1 MRALLVLACAALALA
16 TQATAQTQAD
26 SARALR
32 DSARTQRDS
41 VRPQQRKQARAVRLE
56 GAAPVLDGRL
66 DDAAWAAAPVLS
78 DFVQKQPKEGAEPT
92 ERTEVRFM
100 YDADALYVGARMY
113 KKDPASIQAP
123 VSRRDDVNQA
133 EHLWISL
140 DTYLDR
146 RTAYSFGVTAAG
158 TRMDFYHPTD
168 DESDVDLSF
177 DPVWTARSARDSLG
191 WTAEMRIP
199 FSQLRFASASAQTW
213 GLNIDR
219 WDPATKED
227 VFWIPIPSQERAW
240 ASRFGDLTGIEGVRP
255 TRRVELMPY
264 VAAGGTFRA
273 EPGAGNPF
281 DDGSKLDARIGGDV
295 KMGLG
300 PSLTLE
306 ATVNPD
312 FGQVEADPA
321 EVNLSAFE
329 TFFSER
335 RPFFIEGS
343 QLLEGRGPT
352 YFYSRRIG
360 AAPSGD
366 ADGDYVDFPGTSTI
380 LGAGKLT
387 GRLRNGTSI
396 GALGAVTGSE
406 HARTFTAEDGRIQ
419 RVPVAPVTAFGV
431 MRAQRQFGAAQS
443 TAGVSFTGAARD
455 LDGDDPLSGLLHQQ
469 AFAGGADWN
478 LRFRGGEYSMNGYL
492 GFSHVA
498 GDTAALLNTQLSS
511 ARYFNRPDAD
521 YLTLDPQRTGLAGWT
536 GSLGVARNSG
546 RHWLWDASL
555 SATSPGFEV
564 NDAGAQ
570 GTADDVFGFARVRY
584 RETKPGPLLRSYSI
598 AVSTENL
605 WNFGGV
611 RNFTALRSDTR
622 LTFKNYWE
630 TLLTGWV
637 DLRSR
642 SDDLTRGGPLMGTGQ
657 AWVTIVDVYNNSAS
671 RTRLRGRVYYGES
684 ELGER
689 TYRLLSSYSIRPS
702 PRWRFSVTPNY
713 LRSTNPRQ
721 YVTQRAGGREETFGR
736 RYVFSTI
743 DRSTFTTQLRLTY
756 SFTPDLSLEGYA
768 EPFAASGRYKGF
780 GELPEPGSRELR
792 RYGTGG
798 TRVDTLTDG
807 TLRVTDGAQQFT
819 LAPRDFN
826 VRSFRSNAVL
836 RWEWRPGSTLFA
848 VWQQDRF
855 ARERQG
861 SIVGPRD
868 LLETL
873 DAAGDNILSLKIS
886 YWLPLR

>member
-1 MRALLVLACAALALA
+1 MRASWIAACAALALA
-16 TQATAQTQAD
+16 SAAPAQTPAD

-41 VRPQQRKQARAVRLE
+41 VRPQQRKQARAVRVT

-66 DDAAWAAAPVLS
+66 DDAVWAAAPALS
-78 DFVQKQPKEGAEPT
+78 DFVQKQPREGAEPT
-92 ERTEVRFM
+92 DRTEVRFV
-100 YDADALYVGARMY
+100 YDEDALYVGARMY

-168 DESDVDLSF
+168 DETDVDMSF
-177 DPVWTARSARDSLG
+177 DPVWTAHAARDSLG

-255 TRRVELMPY
+255 SRRVELMPY
-264 VAAGGTFRA
+264 VAAGGTFHA
-273 EPGAGNPF
+273 APGAGNPF
-281 DDGSKLDARIGGDV
+281 DDGSTIDARVGGDV

-366 ADGDYVDFPGTSTI
+366 AEGDYVDFPGTSTI

-396 GALGAVTGSE
+396 GALAAVTGAE
-406 HARTFTAEDGRIQ
+406 HARTFTTDDGRIE
-419 RVPVAPVTAFGV
+419 RIPVAPVTAFGV
-431 MRAQRQFGAAQS
+431 LRAQRQFGAAQS
-443 TAGVSFTGAARD
+443 TAGVSFTGTGRN
-455 LDGDDPLSGLLHQQ
+455 LDDEGPLAELLHEQ
-469 AFAGGADWN
+469 AVAGGADWN
-478 LRFRGGEYSMNGYL
+478 LRFRGGEYSVNGYV

-498 GDTAALLNTQLSS
+498 GDTAALFNTQLSS

-521 YLTLDPQRTGLAGWT
+521 YLTLDPRRTGLAGWA
-536 GSLGVARNSG
+536 GRLGVARNSG
-546 RHWLWDASL
+546 RHWLWDGYL
-555 SATSPGFEV
+555 SAVSPGFEI

-570 GTADDVFGFARVRY
+570 GTADDVFGYARVRY
-584 RETKPGPLLRSYSI
+584 RETRPGPLLRGYSI
-598 AVSTENL
+598 SFSTENL
-605 WNFGGV
+605 WNFG
-611 RNFTALRSDTR
+611 A
-622 LTFKNYWE
+622 
-630 TLLTGWV
+630 
-637 DLRSR
+637 
-642 SDDLTRGGPLMGTGQ
+642 
-657 AWVTIVDVYNNSAS
+657 
-671 RTRLRGRVYYGES
+671 
-684 ELGER
+684 
-689 TYRLLSSYSIRPS
+689 
-702 PRWRFSVTPNY
+702 
-713 LRSTNPRQ
+713 
-721 YVTQRAGGREETFGR
+721 
-736 RYVFSTI
+736 
-743 DRSTFTTQLRLTY
+743 
-756 SFTPDLSLEGYA
+756 
-768 EPFAASGRYKGF
+768 
-780 GELPEPGSRELR
+780 
-792 RYGTGG
+792 
-798 TRVDTLTDG
+798 
-807 TLRVTDGAQQFT
+807 
-819 LAPRDFN
+819 
-826 VRSFRSNAVL
+826 
-836 RWEWRPGSTLFA
+836 
-848 VWQQDRF
+848 
-855 ARERQG
+855 
-861 SIVGPRD
+861 
-868 LLETL
+868 
-873 DAAGDNILSLKIS
+873 
-886 YWLPLR
+886 

>member
-1 MRALLVLACAALALA
+1 MIVRLLACALLLAA
-16 TQATAQTQAD
+16 APAFAQTRAD

-32 DSARTQRDS
+32 DSARAQRDS
-41 VRPQQRKQARAVRLE
+41 VRPQQRKEARAVRVA
-56 GAAPVLDGRL
+56 GASPVLDGRL

-92 ERTEVRFM
+92 ERTEVRFV
-100 YDADALYVGARMY
+100 YDAEALYVGARMY
-113 KKDPASIQAP
+113 KADPRSIQAP
-123 VSRRDDVNQA
+123 VSRRDDGNQA

-158 TRMDFYHPTD
+158 TRIDWYHPTD
-168 DESDVDLSF
+168 DENDTDVSF
-177 DPVWTARSARDSLG
+177 DPVWTARVARDSLG

-199 FSQLRFASASAQTW
+199 FSQLRFTAGAVQRW
-213 GLNIDR
+213 GLNLDR
-219 WDPATKED
+219 WNPATKED
-227 VFWIPIPSQERAW
+227 VFWVPIPSQERAW
-240 ASRFGDLTGIEGVRP
+240 ASRFGDLVGIEGVRP
-255 TRRVELMPY
+255 SRRVELMPY
-264 VAAGGTFRA
+264 VAAGGTFHA
-273 EPGAGNPF
+273 APGAGNPF
-281 DDGSKLDARIGGDV
+281 DDGSSLEARVGGDL

-300 PSLTLE
+300 PALTLE

-329 TFFSER
+329 TFFAER

-343 QLLEGRGPT
+343 QLLAGRGPE

-366 ADGDYVDFPGTSTI
+366 ASGDFVDFPGTSTI

-387 GRLRNGTSI
+387 GRLRGGTSI
-396 GALGAVTGSE
+396 GVLAAVTGRE
-406 HARTFTAEDGRIQ
+406 HARTFTTESGEFQ
-419 RVPVAPVTAFGV
+419 RVAVAPTTAFGV
-431 MRAQRQFGAAQS
+431 ARVQRQFGKAQS
-443 TAGVSFTGAARD
+443 TAGVSFTGVGRA
-455 LDGDDPLSGLLHQQ
+455 LDSESPLAELLHRQ

-478 LRFRGGEYSMNGYL
+478 LRFKGGEYSLNGYL

-498 GDTAALLNTQLSS
+498 GDSAALLGTQLSS
-511 ARYFNRPDAD
+511 ARYFARPDAD
-521 YLTLDPQRTGLAGWT
+521 HVRVDPLRTALAGWT
-536 GSLGVARNSG
+536 GSVGAARNSG
-546 RHWLWDASL
+546 RHWLWDASV

-584 RETKPGPLLRSYSI
+584 RETKPGPYLRSYSI
-598 AVSTENL
+598 ALSTENL

-611 RNFTALRSDTR
+611 RNFTALRTDTR

-637 DLRSR
+637 DLRSQ
-642 SDDLTRGGPLMGTGQ
+642 SDDLTRGGPLMGTGRS
-657 AWVTIVDVYNNSAS
+657 WVTIVDVFNSSAS
-671 RTRLRGRVYYGES
+671 STRLRGRIYYGES

-689 TYRLLSSYSIRPS
+689 TYRLLSSYSMRPS
-702 PRWRFSVTPNY
+702 PRWRFSVAPNY

-721 YVTQRAGGREETFGR
+721 YITTRPGGREATFGN

-768 EPFAASGRYKGF
+768 EPFAASGRYHDF
-780 GELPEPGSRELR
+780 GELSAPGSRELR
-792 RYGTGG
+792 RYGTDG
-798 TRVDTLTDG
+798 TRVDTLENG
-807 TLRVTDGAQQFT
+807 TLRVTEGTSTFNI
-819 LAPRDFN
+819 APRDFN

-855 ARERQG
+855 AREREG
-861 SIVGPRD
+861 SIVGPGD

-873 DAAGDNILSLKIS
+873 NTAGDNILALKVT

>member
-1 MRALLVLACAALALA
+1 MRALILACAALALA
-16 TQATAQTQAD
+16 TQAAAQTQAD

-41 VRPQQRKQARAVRLE
+41 VRPQQRKQARAVRVE

-66 DDAAWAAAPVLS
+66 DDAAWAAAPILS

-92 ERTEVRFM
+92 ERTEVRFL
-100 YDADALYVGARMY
+100 YDADALYVAARMY

-123 VSRRDDVNQA
+123 VSRRDDGNQA

-140 DTYLDR
+140 DTYQDR

-158 TRMDFYHPTD
+158 TRMDWYHPSD
-168 DESDVDLSF
+168 DENDTDMSF

-199 FSQLRFASASAQTW
+199 FSQLRFAAASAQTW

-219 WDPATKED
+219 WNPATKED

-255 TRRVELMPY
+255 SRRVELMPY
-264 VAAGGTFRA
+264 VAAGGTFHA
-273 EPGAGNPF
+273 APGQGNPF
-281 DDGSKLDARIGGDV
+281 DDGSTLDARVGGDV

-329 TFFSER
+329 TFFAER

-366 ADGDYVDFPGTSTI
+366 AEGDYVDFPGTSTI

-396 GALGAVTGSE
+396 GALAAVTGAE

-443 TAGVSFTGAARD
+443 TAGVSFTGTARD
-455 LDGDDPLSGLLHQQ
+455 LDGGDALSEILHQQ

-478 LRFRGGEYSMNGYL
+478 LRFRGGEYSVNGYL

-521 YLTLDPQRTGLAGWT
+521 YLALDPQRTGLAGWT
-536 GSLGVARNSG
+536 GSLGAARNSG
-546 RHWLWDASL
+546 RHWLWDASV

-598 AVSTENL
+598 SLSTENL

-657 AWVTIVDVYNNSAS
+657 SWVTIGDVFNSSAS
-671 RTRLRGRVYYGES
+671 RTRLRGRIYYGES

-721 YVTQRAGGREETFGR
+721 YVARRTGGPAATFGT

-768 EPFAASGRYKGF
+768 EPFAASGHYKGF
-780 GELPEPGSRELR
+780 GELPAAGSRELR
-792 RYGTGG
+792 RYGTDG

-807 TLRVTDGAQQFT
+807 TLRITDGAQQFT
-819 LAPRDFN
+819 LARRDFN

-855 ARERQG
+855 AQERQG
-861 SIVGPRD
+861 SIVGPGD

-873 DAAGDNILSLKIS
+873 NAAGDNILALKIS